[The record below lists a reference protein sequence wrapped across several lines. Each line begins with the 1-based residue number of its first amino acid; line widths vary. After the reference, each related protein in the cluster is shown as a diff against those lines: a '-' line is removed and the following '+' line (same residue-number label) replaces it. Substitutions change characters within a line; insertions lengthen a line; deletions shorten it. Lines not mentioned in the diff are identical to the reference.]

1 MFRLVLQRNRQTYNQ
16 RFLKLHKILLWD
28 TPKIHRKAFER
39 DNIFSKLVELE
50 PLNLKIADL
59 EIKAQPRT

>member
-1 MFRLVLQRNRQTYNQ
+1 M
-16 RFLKLHKILLWD
+16 LLWD
-28 TPKIHRKAFER
+28 TPKIHRKAFKR